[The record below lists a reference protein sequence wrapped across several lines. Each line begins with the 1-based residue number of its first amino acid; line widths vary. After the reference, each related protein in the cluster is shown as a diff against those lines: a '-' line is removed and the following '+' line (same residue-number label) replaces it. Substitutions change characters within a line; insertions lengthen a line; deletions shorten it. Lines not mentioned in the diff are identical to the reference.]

1 MDHTPLF
8 CADSARRDTARQLA
22 ERYGLTLVR
31 QCPTAGYWLSLDFE
45 RLALV
50 TTGKH
55 GAVMAEFVEGAA
67 RHRLEQGG
75 GRGQPVAKAIGLK
88 GHAGTLRVVDATA
101 GLGRDAF
108 VLASLGCQVTLLE
121 RSPVAA
127 ALLDDAL
134 TRAARAPDI
143 MDIAARMT
151 LVHADAIE
159 WLATL
164 APAQR
169 PDVVYVDPMFPETG
183 KSAAAK
189 KDMQAFQQVIGDDL
203 DSSALLNAALGAARQ
218 RVVVKRPRL
227 GAVIAGLAPSAQM
240 EGKSTRFDLYSIK
253 ALISAGKLP
262 APTQED

>member
-1 MDHTPLF
+1 MPISTPLF
-8 CADSARRDTARQLA
+8 CADSARRERAAQLA
-22 ERYGLTLVR
+22 ERYALPLVR
-31 QCPTAGYWLSLDFE
+31 QRPSSGYWLEMGFE
-45 RLALV
+45 RLELV

-55 GAVMAEFVEGAA
+55 GAVYAEFAEGAA
-67 RHRLEQGG
+67 RHRREQGG

-88 GHAGTLRVVDATA
+88 GHPGEMRVVDATA

-108 VLASLGCQVTLLE
+108 VLASLGCQVTLVE

-134 TRAARAPDI
+134 DRASVAPDI
-143 MDIAARMT
+143 MEIAARMT
-151 LVHADAIE
+151 LVHADAIR
-159 WLATL
+159 WLVAL
-164 APAQR
+164 PAEAR

-203 DSSALLNAALGAARQ
+203 DSGALLAAAIAAARG

-227 GAVIAGLAPSAQM
+227 GAAITGIPPSACL
-240 EGKSTRFDLYSIK
+240 EGKSTRFDIYSIK
-253 ALISAGKLP
+253 ALVSAGKR
-262 APTQED
+262 AE

>member
-1 MDHTPLF
+1 MPTTPLF
-8 CADSARRDTARQLA
+8 CADGARRERASQLA
-22 ERYGLTLVR
+22 ERYALPLVR
-31 QCPTAGYWLSLDFE
+31 QRPESGYWLELGFE

-55 GAVMAEFVEGAA
+55 GAVFAEFVDGAA
-67 RHRLEQGG
+67 RHRREQGG

-88 GHAGTLRVVDATA
+88 GHQGTMRIVDATA

-108 VLASLGCQVTLLE
+108 VLASLGCDVTLVE

-127 ALLDDAL
+127 ALLDDGLA
-134 TRAARAPDI
+134 RAAVSLDT

-151 LVHADAIE
+151 LVHADAIR
-159 WLATL
+159 WLE
-164 APAQR
+164 AQAAETQ

-189 KDMQAFQQVIGDDL
+189 KDMQAFQHVIGDDL
-203 DSSALLNAALGAARQ
+203 DSSALLSAALRCARQ

-227 GAVIAGLAPSAQM
+227 GAVIEGWTPSAQM
-240 EGKSTRFDLYSIK
+240 EGKSTRFDIYSIK
-253 ALISAGKLP
+253 ALISAGKLL
-262 APTQED
+262 APDAR